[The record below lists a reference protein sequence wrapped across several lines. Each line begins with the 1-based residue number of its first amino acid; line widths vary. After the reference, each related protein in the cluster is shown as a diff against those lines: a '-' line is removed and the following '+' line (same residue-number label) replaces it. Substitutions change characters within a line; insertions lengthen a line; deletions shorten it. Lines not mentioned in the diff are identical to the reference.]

1 MGYAVI
7 ALLVLV
13 TLALL
18 SRLLNRHREPLSFS
32 AASLL
37 HPETETAENIDKNL
51 PCAGPAAKG
60 AFGTTVKMQ
69 VIPGA
74 PNTDVSTEQ
83 QVSKYGTATI
93 TRRTGRRTKNPQ
105 ISAEISAAATLPKV

>member
-7 ALLVLV
+7 AALVLI

-18 SRLLNRHREPLSFS
+18 SRLVNRRREPASFS

-37 HPETETAENIDKNL
+37 HPEAESVQDTNDDL
-51 PCAGPAAKG
+51 PHAEVAANGK
-60 AFGTTVKMQ
+60 FGITVKLPP
-69 VIPGA
+69 IPGA

-93 TRRTGRRTKNPQ
+93 TRRTGRRPKNAT
-105 ISAEISAAATLPKV
+105 ISAEISAATALPKA